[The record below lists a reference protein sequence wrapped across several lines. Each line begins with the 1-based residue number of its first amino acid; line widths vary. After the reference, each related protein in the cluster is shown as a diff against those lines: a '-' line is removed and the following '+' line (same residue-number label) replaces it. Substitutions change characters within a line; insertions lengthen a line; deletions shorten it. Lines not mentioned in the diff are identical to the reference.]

1 MRLKAVSSQQ
11 GIDVALQFEARKV
24 ALKQDRTGFVL
35 TLSIHPDECPEE
47 ILRDFVGAR
56 YGCALVRIQDDESAT
71 PYDNRV
77 KKAGM
82 LCRDPKFQEFVSTQI
97 AGYECDES
105 ECADILCDQCGI
117 ESRTELHGNAS
128 AKEIFDRI
136 VLRYENWR
144 YPDDPF

>member
-1 MRLKAVSSQQ
+1 MRGLRPQ
-11 GIDVALQFEARKV
+11 GNQVALQFEARKV

-35 TLSIHPDECPEE
+35 TLAIHPDECPEE

-71 PYDNRV
+71 NYNNRT

-82 LCRDPKFQEFVSTQI
+82 LCKEIRFQDFLEVGNED
-97 AGYECDES
+97 AAADE
-105 ECADILCDQCGI
+105 LCKRCGI
-117 ESRTELHGNAS
+117 DSRTELHGNVL
-128 AKEIFDRI
+128 AKQLFDDL
-136 VLRYENWR
+136 VKAYEDVR